1 MSDYRSIEV
10 IPGVVIAACPLG
22 QGPIDTAVT
31 LARGWRLA
39 VIDTGVGA
47 FMPAAMQP
55 ALDSLGAD
63 IADIDFIIN
72 THGHWDH
79 VEGNAALQ
87 AASGAPVL
95 IHPDDM
101 SLLGYPPDRLLSDG
115 QGIDLGGFTFQVIH
129 APGHSAGMVCL
140 YEPSQR
146 LLLVS
151 DAVQGCGAGDAGL
164 PAYFHSGDQYRASLA
179 RLAALDVTTLAL
191 GHEFAW
197 DGPRR
202 FVHRDDDVRRFF
214 DASIYLAA
222 ETGRAARTALDDVG
236 PEDWA
241 ALVAAFARRLGD
253 TPGFAIDPAIGL
265 DDLQQ
270 GTLRSEMRDLGL
282 LFP

>member
-1 MSDYRSIEV
+1 MSDYRTVEV
-10 IPGVVIAACPLG
+10 IPGIVIAACPLG
-22 QGPIDTAVT
+22 LVPIDSAVT
-31 LARGWRLA
+31 LAKGWRLA

-55 ALDSLGAD
+55 ALDGLNATLAD
-63 IADIDFIIN
+63 VDLIIN

-79 VEGNAALQ
+79 VEGNAAIQ

-101 SLLGYPPDRLLSDG
+101 GLLDAPPDRLLSDG
-115 QGIDLGGFTFQVIH
+115 QTIDLGGFIFHVIH

-140 YEPSQR
+140 YEPAQR

-151 DAVQGCGAGDAGL
+151 DAVQGRGAGDAGL

-179 RLAALDVTTLAL
+179 RLAALDATTLAL

-202 FVHRDDDVRRFF
+202 FVHRGDDVRRFF
-214 DASIYLAA
+214 DASLHLAA
-222 ETGRAARTALDDVG
+222 ATGRAARAALDDAG
-236 PEDWA
+236 PEDWS

-253 TPGFAIDPAIGL
+253 TPGFAIDPAVGL